1 MKSKVE
7 ILGRVI
13 GKAEGILANQREGQ
27 WRWERKTA
35 EMREEGE
42 SRLKM
47 ERAAERE
54 KGSGEKMG
62 ISRMGKGKR
71 GEGKRVGEKRMR
83 GKRRTVSGK
92 GMGVCKEES
101 GGDEN

>member
-54 KGSGEKMG
+54 KGSVKAVGRNGDKVENKD
-62 ISRMGKGKR
+62 IVHKGQF
-71 GEGKRVGEKRMR
+71 
-83 GKRRTVSGK
+83 
-92 GMGVCKEES
+92 
-101 GGDEN
+101 